1 MYLLLI
7 TPRSVQYLFQCTAI
21 IIVALIS
28 NAWLLLQAVFLIA
41 ALVCLQQYY
50 VRTSRDIKRLEAI
63 G

>member
-1 MYLLLI
+1 M
-7 TPRSVQYLFQCTAI
+7 PRSLQYLFQCTAI
-21 IIVALIS
+21 IVLAIIS
-28 NAWLLLQAVFLIA
+28 NTWLLLPAVFLIT